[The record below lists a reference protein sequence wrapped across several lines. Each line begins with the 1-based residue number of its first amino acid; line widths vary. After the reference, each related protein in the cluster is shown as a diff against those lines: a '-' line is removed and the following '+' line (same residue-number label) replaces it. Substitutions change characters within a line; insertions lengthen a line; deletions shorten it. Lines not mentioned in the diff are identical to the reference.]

1 MTSSFEVMDDVLFE
15 TLGVVAR
22 IERDG
27 DHTVRSQIVVRDGV
41 ERLGEFQQVV
51 GRSRHVLARNRE
63 WMFRRGDVVVLSDRT
78 QTVEA
83 MIKDDGLVNEAV
95 LHG

>member
-1 MTSSFEVMDDVLFE
+1 MDVFSTADDVIFA
-15 TLGVVAR
+15 TLGVVA
-22 IERDG
+22 
-27 DHTVRSQIVVRDGV
+27 QIQRLPNPPAPITLVVRDGV

-51 GRSRHVLARNRE
+51 GRARHVSARNRE
-63 WMFRRGDVVVLSDRT
+63 WVFRRGDEVMLPDRT

-83 MIKDDGLVNEAV
+83 LVKDDGLVNEAV

>member
-1 MTSSFEVMDDVLFE
+1 MNAFTTMDDAVFA
-15 TLGVVAR
+15 TLGVLAQVQRRPHSSAH
-22 IERDG
+22 IPL
-27 DHTVRSQIVVRDGV
+27 VVRDGI

-51 GRSRHVLARNRE
+51 GRSRHVIARNRE
-63 WMFRRGDVVVLSDRT
+63 WLFRRGDEISLDGRT

-83 MIKDDGLVNEAV
+83 LVRDDGLINEAV

>member
-1 MTSSFEVMDDVLFE
+1 MDAFSTMDDVVFD
-15 TLGVVAR
+15 TLGVVAQVHR
-22 IERDG
+22 RPNPSASI
-27 DHTVRSQIVVRDGV
+27 SLVVRDGV

-51 GRSRHVLARNRE
+51 GRARHVFARNRE
-63 WMFRRGDVVVLSDRT
+63 WVFRRGDEVALPDRS

-83 MIKDDGLVNEAV
+83 LVTDDGLVNEAV

>member
-1 MTSSFEVMDDVLFE
+1 MDVFCVADDVVFT
-15 TLGVVAR
+15 TLGLVAQVQR
-22 IERDG
+22 LPN
-27 DHTVRSQIVVRDGV
+27 RSAPITLVVRDGV

-51 GRSRHVLARNRE
+51 GRARHVIARNRE
-63 WMFRRGDVVVLSDRT
+63 WVFRRGDQVALPDWT

-83 MIKDDGLVNEAV
+83 VVKNDGLINEAV

>member
-1 MTSSFEVMDDVLFE
+1 MDVFSTMDEVVFD

-27 DHTVRSQIVVRDGV
+27 GHTVRSHIVVRDGV
-41 ERLGEFQQVV
+41 ERLGEFQQVI

-63 WMFRRGDVVVLSDRT
+63 WVFRRGDVVALSDRT
-78 QTVEA
+78 QMVEA
-83 MIKDDGLVNEAV
+83 LIEDDGLVNEAV

>member
-1 MTSSFEVMDDVLFE
+1 MDAFSTMDDVVFD
-15 TLGVVAR
+15 TFGVVAQVHR
-22 IERDG
+22 GPNSSASI
-27 DHTVRSQIVVRDGV
+27 SLVVRDGV

-51 GRSRHVLARNRE
+51 GRARHVFARNRE
-63 WMFRRGDVVVLSDRT
+63 WVFRRGDEVALPDRS

-83 MIKDDGLVNEAV
+83 LVTDDGLVNEAV

>member
-1 MTSSFEVMDDVLFE
+1 MDDVVFD
-15 TLGVVAR
+15 TLGVVAAVRRPNVSSVR
-22 IERDG
+22 IPL
-27 DHTVRSQIVVRDGV
+27 IVRDGV

-51 GRSRHVLARNRE
+51 GRARHVFARNRE
-63 WMFRRGDVVVLSDRT
+63 WVFRRGDEVALPDRT

-83 MIKDDGLVNEAV
+83 LVTDDGLVNEAV

>member
-1 MTSSFEVMDDVLFE
+1 MDDILFE

-27 DHTVRSQIVVRDGV
+27 GHTVRSLIMVRDGV
-41 ERLGEFQQVV
+41 ERLGEFQQTI
-51 GRSRHVLARNRE
+51 GRARHVVVRNRE
-63 WMFRRGDVVVLSDRT
+63 WLFRRGDEITLDGRT
-78 QTVEA
+78 QLVEA
-83 MIKDDGLVNEAV
+83 LVRDDGLVNEAI